1 MSRAS
6 VPASRS
12 VCLGTALLL
21 LSGCAQTVKFATAY
35 DPGSVSAH
43 LARPTGQGTFPAI
56 ILLHGGTGIG
66 PYHFD
71 WSSWLASEG
80 YVALV
85 IDSLRRVGAGPQPI
99 AIQVADA
106 RGALEYLRTLP
117 FVDGERIAIMG
128 FSLGGGAALS
138 SLVRLRDNAPPPR
151 GYRAGVLFYP
161 PGCSYQIEGA
171 EVPLLVFFGSLDGG
185 AESCL
190 DMSRRLETK
199 GGPPVTLVVYPNAH
213 HGFDVSTATTLQTGQ
228 GASRLMTVLYDP
240 AATADARKRLKGFLA
255 EHLRGARP

>member
-1 MSRAS
+1 MRRMSVTAF
-6 VPASRS
+6 RS

-43 LARPTGQGTFPAI
+43 LARPTGQGAFPAV
-56 ILLHGGTGIG
+56 ILLHGGTGIE
-66 PYHFD
+66 PHHFD
-71 WSSWLASEG
+71 WSAWLAGEG
-80 YVALV
+80 YVAIV

-106 RGALEYLRTLP
+106 RGALEYLRSLP
-117 FVDGERIAIMG
+117 FVDRERIAILG

-138 SLVRLRDNAPPPR
+138 SLVRYNDSAPPAG

-161 PGCSYQIEGA
+161 PGCSYRIERA

-190 DMSRRLETK
+190 DMSRRLQAK
-199 GGPPVTLVVYPNAH
+199 GGPPVTMVVYPNAYH
-213 HGFDVSTATTLQTGQ
+213 AFDASNASTLQTGL
-228 GASRLMTVLYDP
+228 GASGLMTVLYDP
-240 AATADARKRLKGFLA
+240 AATADARMRLKVFFA
-255 EHLRGARP
+255 EHLRGAR